1 MHSFAFAVCAL
12 GTVAAS
18 FAGLAELLNGNVKDC
33 PDMLLL
39 SGLLLLGAFMIV
51 RHTPAIVGIAT
62 IVRPI
67 IADRRMISS
76 RHGWPSSDG

>member
-39 SGLLLLGAFMIV
+39 SGLLLFGAFMIV
-51 RHTPAIVGIAT
+51 RHTPAIYPDGRVIRNGQ
-62 IVRPI
+62 P
-67 IADRRMISS
+67 RRA
-76 RHGWPSSDG
+76 